1 MAVLTMA
8 LLSTALLTM
17 ALLSTALLTMA
28 ILTTALLI
36 MAVLTMALLS
46 TALLTMALLTT
57 ALLTM
62 GQAVID
68 HAEATL
74 EGGEGKGDLEV
85 PWLDLILPLALQTY
99 LQTYAGSLSL
109 RQLEP

>member
-1 MAVLTMA
+1 
-8 LLSTALLTM
+8 
-17 ALLSTALLTMA
+17 
-28 ILTTALLI
+28 
-36 MAVLTMALLS
+36 
-46 TALLTMALLTT
+46 
-57 ALLTM
+57 M

>member
-1 MAVLTMA
+1 MALPTMA
-8 LLSTALLTM
+8 PLTTALLIT
-17 ALLSTALLTMA
+17 A

-36 MAVLTMALLS
+36 MALLAMALLS
-46 TALLTMALLTT
+46 TALLSTALLTT

-74 EGGEGKGDLEV
+74 DGGEGKGDLEV
-85 PWLDLILPLALQTY
+85 AWLDLILPLA